1 MDKKYKLTSTSAMEW
16 AKHELDHIGRI
27 VSVEDPDIQYSYA
40 MSTLYGMFHLKKAL
54 TELIDDSAYSAQRED
69 LQRTLGKVV
78 RAIKHLIKD
87 FSLDLTAIQ
96 SFNTKKILGDLS
108 EFRPVVIPQNLPRNT
123 RNNRMN
129 PMNRNR
135 NLRNTRNTRNT
146 KNAPKQSLL
155 GLGVFG
161 L

>member
-1 MDKKYKLTSTSAMEW
+1 MDKKYKLTSNSAMQW

-27 VSVEDPDIQYSYA
+27 VAVEDPDIQYSYA
-40 MSTLYGMFHLKKAL
+40 MSTVYGMFHLKKAL
-54 TELIDDSAYSAQRED
+54 SELINDSAYSVQRED
-69 LQRTLGKVV
+69 LQRTLDKVV

-87 FSLDLTAIQ
+87 FSLDVTAIQ

-108 EFRPVVIPQNLPRNT
+108 EFRPVVIPRNEPRNT

-129 PMNRNR
+129 RNR
-135 NLRNTRNTRNT
+135 NVRNTR
-146 KNAPKQSLL
+146 NAPKQSLL

>member
-1 MDKKYKLTSTSAMEW
+1 MDKKYKLTSNSAMQW

-40 MSTLYGMFHLKKAL
+40 MSTLYGMFHLKNAL
-54 TELIDDSAYSAQRED
+54 TELVNDSAYSVQRED
-69 LQRTLGKVV
+69 LQRTLSNVV

-108 EFRPVVIPQNLPRNT
+108 EFRPVNTRQNEVRNT
-123 RNNRMN
+123 RNVRNMRNVRNVNKMPNR
-129 PMNRNR
+129 
-135 NLRNTRNTRNT
+135 RNTA
-146 KNAPKQSLL
+146 KNAKPSLL